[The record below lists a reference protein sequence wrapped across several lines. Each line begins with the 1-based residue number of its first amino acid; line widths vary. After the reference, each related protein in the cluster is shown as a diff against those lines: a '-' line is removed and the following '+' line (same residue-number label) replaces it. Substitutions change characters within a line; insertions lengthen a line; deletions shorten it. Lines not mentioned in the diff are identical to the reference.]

1 MCSKF
6 DYNTINT
13 QLNSLNYPSAS
24 NIQTETNY
32 TTNQLCWISQLN
44 KRFLNN
50 PEMQKYLRTKHN
62 ILPTAKMQ
70 YAPYGTFMDFAD
82 PVYQDARI
90 CDLKYTPS
98 VGYKKIN
105 NQDLFILKN
114 QKKNESIIKS
124 ALDDF
129 VKVDKQ

>member
-6 DYNTINT
+6 DYSNINI
-13 QLNSLNYPSAS
+13 QFNSLKHPSAS
-24 NIQTETNY
+24 NIQAETNY

-50 PEMQKYLRTKHN
+50 PEMQNYLRTKHN
-62 ILPTAKMQ
+62 ILPTSKIFFQ
-70 YAPYGTFMDFAD
+70 PYGTFMDFAE
-82 PVYQDARI
+82 PVYQEARI

-114 QKKNESIIKS
+114 KKQNESIIKS
-124 ALDDF
+124 ALEDF
-129 VKVDKQ
+129 VIIDK

>member
-6 DYNTINT
+6 DYNNINNQYNT
-13 QLNSLNYPSAS
+13 LNYPTS

-32 TTNQLCWISQLN
+32 VANQTCWISQMN

-50 PEMQKYLRTKHN
+50 PEMQKYLHTKNN
-62 ILPTAKMQ
+62 ISPISKIHFQ
-70 YAPYGTFMDFAD
+70 PYGTFMDFAD

-98 VGYKKIN
+98 AGYKKIN

-114 QKKNESIIKS
+114 KKENESIIKS
-124 ALDDF
+124 ALKDLS
-129 VKVDKQ
+129 